1 MFQNTLFFMTTTF
14 FRHTNL
20 YAAIQDIT
28 VIKRT
33 HEDWPGVI
41 SSGVTF
47 EKLAVVF
54 PEVDLEESQNDDNES
69 NAPPSDHQ
77 HATRYQRDRRE
88 ISAEE
93 TAYKFEKMAILKS
106 RFFEAL
112 NVLEAATAREDVD
125 NFFTIIDDGVFA
137 IKGKLPALPA
147 RTVTT
152 RAKRPSGERKA
163 KPRPLK
169 QKQQKKEGAAPK
181 SMQRRARAASG
192 DSSDA
197 ESVTGYGFHYFAGS
211 SSSDS
216 QTSIPD
222 DCTF

>member
-1 MFQNTLFFMTTTF
+1 VVVEKGRISGRNEEKGQV
-14 FRHTNL
+14 RHQCPL
-20 YAAIQDIT
+20 T

-33 HEDWPGVI
+33 HDDWPGVI

-54 PEVDLEESQNDDNES
+54 PEVDLEESQNDGDES

-93 TAYKFEKMAILKS
+93 IAYKFEKMAILKS

-169 QKQQKKEGAAPK
+169 QKRQKKEGAAPK
-181 SMQRRARAASG
+181 SMQRRARAASSSG

-197 ESVTGYGFHYFAGS
+197 ESIIFHYSAGS

-216 QTSIPD
+216 QTSISD